1 MGAHHDKRFPGES
14 DDYRVAR
21 DKLLSAERSLRSNIG
36 EIARLRQALPPGG
49 PLKEDYLFT
58 DASGTEAAAQ
68 IRLSELFEEGKDSL
82 FLYSFMYAESPC
94 PSCTALLDSLNGAA
108 PHIHDRLNFAVVA
121 KAPAAKLSDWAAS
134 RNWSNLRLLSA
145 EGNSYNA
152 DYFGETA
159 DGGQIPAINIF
170 RKTESGIHHSYN
182 SELLYSASEAAQD
195 PRHADM
201 IWPLWNV
208 FDLTPEGRGQDWYP
222 GFTYE

>member
-1 MGAHHDKRFPGES
+1 MGEHHDKRFPGES

-21 DKLLSAERSLRSNIG
+21 DKLLSAERSLRSKVG
-36 EIARLRQALPPGG
+36 EVAARRQALPLGG
-49 PLKEDYLFT
+49 PLKEDYIFT
-58 DASGTEAAAQ
+58 DALAVGAPTQSK
-68 IRLSELFEEGKDSL
+68 LSELFEAGKNSL
-82 FLYSFMYAESPC
+82 FLYSFMFADSPC
-94 PSCTALLDSLNGAA
+94 PSCTALLDGLNGTA
-108 PHIHDRLNFAVVA
+108 PHIRDRLNFAVVT
-121 KAPAAKLSDWAAS
+121 KTPAQKISDWAA
-134 RNWSNLRLLSA
+134 RRGWNNLRLLSS

-170 RKTESGIHHSYN
+170 RKTENGIRHSYN
-182 SELLYSASEAAQD
+182 SELLYSSSETGQG

-222 GFTYE
+222 GFSYN